1 MNEWK
6 ETEYKPIVKTGGVA
20 VMDEEV
26 HASKLEHN
34 SNQKDIME

>member
-1 MNEWK
+1 MNRK
-6 ETEYKPIVKTGGVA
+6 GPKYKPMVKTGGVA
-20 VMDEEV
+20 VMDEEI